1 MCVVGTV
8 ASAACCLSAPAV
20 THSTVIMYCTLAEPL
35 RRQEKCCCIKKKK
48 KKCLTY
54 CYFSFNCWLVYN
66 PPLNLGEA
74 LGSEK

>member
-1 MCVVGTV
+1 MVGTV

-35 RRQEKCCCIKKKK
+35 QRQEKCCCIKKKENVLLLLHLQLLA
-48 KKCLTY
+48 CLQSAVG
-54 CYFSFNCWLVYN
+54 FLQ
-66 PPLNLGEA
+66 NLGEA